1 MNIKVK
7 GMRYTGASA
16 WAAASV
22 CALWLCLAGGA
33 QAQMVY
39 RIVGAD
45 GRVTFS
51 DKPPGSAD
59 TAKVA
64 PVAVGAAAAPSTA
77 SLPYELR
84 QVVARYPVTLYSGP
98 DCVPCANGRSML
110 NSRGIPFAER
120 TVSTAEDI
128 AALKRLSGE
137 NGLPYLSIGGQ
148 RLKGFSDQEWGQY
161 LDAAGYPTKSMLPAG
176 YRQAT
181 AIPLVAVEK
190 PAAAQQPA
198 ADPAEA
204 APVRGPTPA
213 NPAGIQF

>member
-1 MNIKVK
+1 MNFK
-7 GMRYTGASA
+7 GKSRTATA
-16 WAAASV
+16 TWAAASLS
-22 CALWLCLAGGA
+22 ALCLFLAAGA

-51 DKPPGSAD
+51 DKPPVSAD

-64 PVAVGAAAAPSTA
+64 PVAVGSAGAPSTA

-98 DCVPCANGRSML
+98 DCVPCSNGRSML
-110 NSRGIPFAER
+110 NNRGIPFAER
-120 TVSTAEDI
+120 TVSSAEDI

-148 RLKGFSDQEWGQY
+148 RIKGFSDQEWTQY
-161 LDAAGYPTKSMLPAG
+161 LDAAGYPAKSMLPAG
-176 YRQAT
+176 YRQAP
-181 AIPLVAVEK
+181 ASPLVAVEK
-190 PAAAQQPA
+190 PAAAQPV
-198 ADPAEA
+198 PEPVEA
-204 APVRGPTPA
+204 APVRGPTPS